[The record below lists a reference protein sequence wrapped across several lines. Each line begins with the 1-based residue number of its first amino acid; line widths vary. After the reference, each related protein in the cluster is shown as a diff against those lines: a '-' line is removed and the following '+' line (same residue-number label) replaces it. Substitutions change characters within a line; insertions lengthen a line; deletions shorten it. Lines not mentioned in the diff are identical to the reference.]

1 MAVIWEIRKV
11 SLFAVVVIVLSLQF
25 VDGSECESSYA
36 YMESSTSSDR
46 GKMLSGHLVR
56 NVTGVRSVGE
66 CLAICLRQGANC
78 QSFNFASSL
87 RVCHVND
94 GTKSDHPNDFV
105 SDSDFN
111 YYGPSSSAHWLDTEV
126 TCSDDSSCYNSAS
139 CTEYCHPPWFRC
151 DCPSDFTGQQC
162 TLSVH
167 YDGIAS
173 NCKDYYNAGHTTSG
187 VLQINPGGSGAF
199 DVYCDMDTDGGGW
212 TIFQKRQDGS
222 QDFYLGWSDYVNGFG
237 TVSGE
242 YWLGLE
248 RLYRLASSTVVLRVD
263 LQDWN
268 YNWYY
273 AQYYFYIHASNDHY
287 RGYFWS
293 YSGTAGDSL
302 SYHNGYQFSTYDA
315 DHDGWGGNCA
325 YTYRGAWWHN
335 SCHHSN
341 LNADY
346 VNGGYTSGSANS
358 AVWYHLHGH
367 NYALMRTEM
376 KIRG

>member
-1 MAVIWEIRKV
+1 MAVMRCMLVRI
-11 SLFAVVVIVLSLQF
+11 LAVLVVASWFEV

-36 YMESSTSSDR
+36 YMDSSTSSDR

-56 NVTGVRSVGE
+56 NVTGVRSIGE

-111 YYGPSSSAHWLDTEV
+111 YYGPSSSHWL
-126 TCSDDSSCYNSAS
+126 
-139 CTEYCHPPWFRC
+139 
-151 DCPSDFTGQQC
+151 
-162 TLSVH
+162 
-167 YDGIAS
+167 
-173 NCKDYYNAGHTTSG
+173 
-187 VLQINPGGSGAF
+187 
-199 DVYCDMDTDGGGW
+199 
-212 TIFQKRQDGS
+212 KRQDGS
-222 QDFYLGWSDYVNGFG
+222 QEFYLGWSDYVNGFG

-273 AQYYFYIHASNDHY
+273 AQYYFYSHASNDYY

-302 SYHNGYQFSTYDA
+302 SGHNGYQFSTYDA

-325 YTYRGAWWHN
+325 YSYHGAWWYT
-335 SCHHSN
+335 SCHSSN
-341 LNADY
+341 LNGY
-346 VNGGYTSGSANS
+346 YINGGTTSGYANA

-367 NYALMRTEM
+367 NYGLMRTEM